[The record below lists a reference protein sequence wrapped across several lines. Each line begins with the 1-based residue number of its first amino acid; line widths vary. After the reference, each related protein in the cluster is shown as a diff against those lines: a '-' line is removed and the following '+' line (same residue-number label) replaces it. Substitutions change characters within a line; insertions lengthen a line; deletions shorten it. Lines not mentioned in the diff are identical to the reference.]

1 MKTHLGHL
9 QVPENIL
16 KKKNRKLLSF
26 IHFYFAVI

>member
-16 KKKNRKLLSF
+16 KKNRKLLSF

>member
-16 KKKNRKLLSF
+16 KKNRKLLSF
-26 IHFYFAVI
+26 IHFILQ